1 MAKRHCAACH
11 KVFEPYRHVPTQQYC
26 SAPECQKVRRR
37 RWQQHK
43 LKSDPDYRDNQ
54 ARAQRQW
61 QQQHPTYWRTYRC
74 HPPDYSAR
82 NRDQQ
87 RQRNLKRR
95 HPPQGLE
102 IAKMDAY
109 RPASNPISGTY
120 WLVPVSGEGIAKMDA
135 YMVELAVVS
144 TG

>member
-1 MAKRHCAACH
+1 MTKRHCAACQN
-11 KVFEPYRHVPTQQYC
+11 VFEPHRHVPKQQYC
-26 SAPECQKVRRR
+26 SASECQKVRRR

-54 ARAQRQW
+54 AQAQRQW
-61 QQQHPTYWRTYRC
+61 SQQHPTYWRTYRQG
-74 HPPDYSAR
+74 HPDYTAR

-87 RQRNLKRR
+87 RQRNRKRR
-95 HPPQGLE
+95 HPQPPE

-109 RPASNPISGTY
+109 RVASDPISGTY
-120 WLVPVSGEGIAKMDA
+120 WLLPVPTEGIAKMDA
-135 YMVELAVVS
+135 CMVELVVVS

>member
-1 MAKRHCAACH
+1 MAKRHCAACQ
-11 KVFEPYRHVPTQQYC
+11 KVFEPHPHVPAQQYC
-26 SAPECQKVRRR
+26 SAPDCQKMRRR

-61 QQQHPTYWRTYRC
+61 QQDHPDYWRTYRQG
-74 HPPDYSAR
+74 HSDYTAR
-82 NRDQQ
+82 NRNQQ
-87 RQRNLKRR
+87 RQRNQKRR
-95 HPPQGLE
+95 QPQSLE

-109 RPASNPISGTY
+109 RAASDPISGTY
-120 WLVPVSGEGIAKMDA
+120 WLVPVSGKGIAKMDA
-135 YMVELAVVS
+135 CLVELAIVS